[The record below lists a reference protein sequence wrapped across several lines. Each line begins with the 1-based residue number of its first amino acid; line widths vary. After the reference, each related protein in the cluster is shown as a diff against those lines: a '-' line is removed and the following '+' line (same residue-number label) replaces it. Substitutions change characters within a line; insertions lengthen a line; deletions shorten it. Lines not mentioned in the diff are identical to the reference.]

1 MGGGNGSAISL
12 SALKHNTDMFDIS
25 AVTSM
30 VDSGYSTGA
39 MRKKFGILPPGDI
52 MRASVSMSKYD
63 YNILK
68 PIFYKNRP
76 VSLEKINK
84 DLDAPRGPSL
94 GNLFLLLV
102 SQYEGNFVTALRA
115 LEEIVESV
123 GHAYPSTIEQSNVV
137 VELTNGDIIKGE
149 HKIDEPDY
157 DRSLKI
163 KRAWLDPEVPAYEDA
178 LKEIKEAHAI
188 VFGPGDLYTSIISA
202 ILPTG
207 IKEAIAKSKAKLVY
221 VVGNAH
227 HAEGETG
234 PEKLSDFIDQL
245 ESYLPRPLD
254 IVIYNNTELESLQVE
269 MYKKRGWSLID
280 FDSENIDPDKLVCG
294 NYERSSGGLC
304 PEKLGMIF
312 KSLATQCNS

>member
-1 MGGGNGSAISL
+1 MGGGNGSAVSL
-12 SALKHNTDMFDIS
+12 SALKQHTDMFDIS

-63 YNILK
+63 YAILK
-68 PIFYKNRP
+68 SIFYKNRP
-76 VSLEKINK
+76 TSLEKINK
-84 DLDAPRGPSL
+84 DLNAERGPSL

-102 SQYEGNFVTALRA
+102 SQYEGDFVTALRA

-123 GHAYPSTIEQSNVV
+123 GHSYPSTLEQSNIV
-137 VELTNGDIIKGE
+137 VELENGDIIKTE

-163 KRAWLDPEVPAYEDA
+163 KRAWLDPEVPAYKDA
-178 LKEIKEAHAI
+178 LREIREADAI
-188 VFGPGDLYTSIISA
+188 LFGPGDLYTSIISA
-202 ILPTG
+202 MLPTG
-207 IKEAIAKSKAKLVY
+207 IKEAIDESKAKLVY
-221 VVGNAH
+221 VVGNAYH
-227 HAEGETG
+227 TEGETG
-234 PEKLSDFIDQL
+234 PEKLSEFVNQL

-254 IVIYNNTELESLQVE
+254 VVVYNNTELNNLQVE
-269 MYKKRGWSLID
+269 TYKKRGWSLID
-280 FDSENIDPDKLVCG
+280 CDMENINQDRLVCG

-312 KSLATQCNS
+312 KSLSSQCK